1 MLPIIQ
7 NLQSLVDQ
15 RFGSLEN
22 EIKQLRSEK
31 CVDSVKLD
39 DLSSSV
45 KQMEEKLSKFL
56 NFSVHSNTTLQE
68 NLGSMKAEVSASR
81 QHISK
86 KMKEQKQVIKTSSHK
101 IQQQITE
108 QLSSTLSQSPAV
120 VSQQSE

>member
-1 MLPIIQ
+1 MLPILQ

-22 EIKQLRSEK
+22 DIKLLRSEK
-31 CVDSVKLD
+31 CGDSAKVD

-45 KQMEEKLSKFL
+45 KQVEEKLSKFL
-56 NFSVHSNTTLQE
+56 NISVHGNTILQE
-68 NLGSMKAEVSASR
+68 NLSSMMAEVSASR
-81 QHISK
+81 EHISK

-101 IQQQITE
+101 IQEKITE
-108 QLSSTLSQSPAV
+108 QLSSTLSQSPV